1 MNNNKKEIYIYGA
14 GKRGKELLDVIR
26 SDYNEMI
33 CVEGFIDRVKNEDP
47 DGNRICSINDI
58 PKDSVIV
65 ISIANFETA
74 FAVASELRKNGFQ
87 NFFWYNIKNKR
98 REYIDF
104 FKEQCADCSSWGEDT
119 LLHVEIHAMD
129 ACNLNCKGCT
139 HFAPLFEK
147 KKPDTALRT
156 RDFELLRNK
165 ISSVV
170 DFYIMGGEPLLND
183 ELIDY
188 IKAAKSAFPDS
199 SIVIVTNGLLIPKCS
214 DELLD
219 FICKENVCISISEYA
234 PTHQIIDKII
244 EKLLKHNVIYNIREF
259 DSKQV
264 FNLPLSMKKTD
275 ERYCISKGCIN
286 IYDGKIA
293 CCPTLIYLPVLNQR
307 FGTAFPE
314 DGIIDLSSNVKG
326 LELKEKL
333 SQPVSLCDYCSKNE
347 INWNVCSGMLDI
359 SDFVQI

>member
-1 MNNNKKEIYIYGA
+1 MNNSKKNIYIYGA
-14 GKRGKELLDVIR
+14 GKRGKELLDVIHTNY
-26 SDYNEMI
+26 DDMVCI
-33 CVEGFIDRVKNEDP
+33 KGFIDSQKKQGP
-47 DGNRICSINDI
+47 DGKQICSINVI
-58 PKDSVIV
+58 PKDSMIV
-65 ISIANFETA
+65 ISISNYETT
-74 FAVASELRKNGFQ
+74 FAVVSELRKNGFQ
-87 NFFWYNIKNKR
+87 NIFWYNINNKR

-104 FKEQCADCSSWGEDT
+104 FIEQCADCSSWKEDT

-139 HFAPLFEK
+139 HFAPLFKK
-147 KKPDTALRT
+147 KKPDTAT
-156 RDFELLRNK
+156 RVRNFELLSNK

-170 DFYIMGGEPLLND
+170 DLYIMGGEPLLND

-188 IKAAKSAFPDS
+188 IKAAKSAFPNS
-199 SIVIVTNGLLIPKCS
+199 FIVIVTNGLLIPKCS
-214 DELLD
+214 DEFLD
-219 FICKENVCISISEYA
+219 FICNENVCISISEYA
-234 PTHQIIDKII
+234 PTHKIIDKII

-264 FNLPLSMKKTD
+264 FNLPLSIEKTD

-293 CCPTLIYLPVLNQR
+293 CCPTLIYLPALNQR
-307 FGTAFPE
+307 FGTDFPE
-314 DGIIDLSSNVKG
+314 DGIIDLSSDVEG

-333 SQPVSLCDYCSKNE
+333 GQPVSLCDYCSKNE

>member
-1 MNNNKKEIYIYGA
+1 MNNSKKNIYIYGA
-14 GKRGKELLDVIR
+14 GKRGKELLDVVR
-26 SDYNEMI
+26 SYYNEMI
-33 CVEGFIDRVKNEDP
+33 SIEGFIDCEKTEDP
-47 DGNRICSINDI
+47 DGKKIFNINDI
-58 PKDSVIV
+58 SEDSVIV
-65 ISIANFETA
+65 ISIGDFETT
-74 FAVASELRKNGFQ
+74 FSVVSELRENGFQ
-87 NFFWYNIKNKR
+87 KIFWYNIKNKR
-98 REYIDF
+98 KKYINF
-104 FKEQCADCSSWGEDT
+104 FREQCVDCFSWKADT

-147 KKPDTALRT
+147 KKPDTDSRI
-156 RDFELLRNK
+156 RDVELLRNK
-165 ISSVV
+165 ISGIV
-170 DFYIMGGEPLLND
+170 DLYIMGGEPLLND

-199 SIVIVTNGLLIPKCS
+199 FIVIVTNGLLIPKCS

-219 FICKENVCISISEYA
+219 FICKENVCISISEYT
-234 PTHQIIDKII
+234 PTHKIIDKII

-264 FNLPLSMKKTD
+264 FNLPLSMKKTG

-293 CCPTLIYLPVLNQR
+293 CCPTLIYLPALNQR
-307 FGTAFPE
+307 FGTDFPE
-314 DGIIDLSSNVKG
+314 DGIIDLSSGVEG

-333 SQPVSLCDYCSKNE
+333 GQPVSLCDYCSKNE